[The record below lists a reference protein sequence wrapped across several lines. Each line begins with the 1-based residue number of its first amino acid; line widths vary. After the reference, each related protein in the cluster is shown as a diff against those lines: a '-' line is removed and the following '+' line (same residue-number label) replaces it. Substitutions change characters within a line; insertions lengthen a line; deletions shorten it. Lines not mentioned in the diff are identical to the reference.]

1 MSAAEPKI
9 VYTPRP
15 ETASES
21 VPGALSAI
29 YHRAIQR
36 YEEKPKGDPATA
48 RNDAERRSNELGATN
63 EYSG

>member
-1 MSAAEPKI
+1 VSAAEPRI

-21 VPGALSAI
+21 VSGALSAI

-36 YEEKPKGDPATA
+36 YEQKEMGAPETVPDDGTKSTEDSA
-48 RNDAERRSNELGATN
+48 DAVRR
-63 EYSG
+63 